1 MVSYDA
7 IPDGVKVTGAI
18 MAPALTFLGITV
30 EDWTFILSAVVSV
43 LFIIEKLPMF
53 INRVRA
59 FIRWMR
65 EAKIDLRK

>member
-1 MVSYDA
+1 MLDQV
-7 IPDGVKVTGAI
+7 PDGVKVAGA
-18 MAPALTFLGITV
+18 MTAPVLTFLGITV
-30 EDWTFILSAVVSV
+30 EDWTFILSAFVSI